1 MLIPAITGFAYQRLV
16 ALGGEKANVAT
27 WLVSPRFKVS
37 DDLMIY
43 GRAASG
49 YRPGGPNPA
58 PPTGGVPLTFQPDKL
73 IQYEVGF
80 KASAMN
86 KKLSVDAAL
95 FYTDWNNIQIQ
106 TSAGGFN
113 YLVNGGSA
121 RSQGGEV
128 TIRLQPAT
136 GLTFGVNAAYTD
148 AKLTADAPQAKGVDG
163 DRLPYVPRLSG
174 SLTADYGAAVSGT
187 TKLNLG
193 AAFNYTGSRLS
204 DYSGSFPKHL
214 SAYATVDLRA
224 GLDFGTFSLS
234 AFARNITDKR
244 AIVVV
249 GTESLATNNT
259 PGAAYGAG
267 VLTPRTIGLEAAIKF

>member
-1 MLIPAITGFAYQRLV
+1 
-16 ALGGEKANVAT
+16 
-27 WLVSPRFKVS
+27 VS
-37 DDLMIY
+37 DDFMIY

-58 PPTGGVPLTFQPDKL
+58 PPAGGVPLTFQPDRL

-86 KKLSVDAAL
+86 RKLTVDAAL
-95 FYTDWNNIQIQ
+95 FYTDWNDIQIQ

-113 YLVNGGSA
+113 FLVNGGKA

-136 GLTFGVNAAYTD
+136 GLSFGVNAAYTD
-148 AKLTADAPQAKGVDG
+148 AKLTSDAPRAKGING
-163 DRLPYVPRLSG
+163 DRLPYVPRFSG
-174 SLTADYGAAVSGT
+174 SFTADYTATLSGN

-193 AAFNYTGSRLS
+193 GAVNYVDSRTS
-204 DYSGSFPKHL
+204 DYSGNFPKHL
-214 SAYATVDLRA
+214 PAYATVDLRA
-224 GLDFGTFSLS
+224 GLDFGQFNLS

-249 GTESLATNNT
+249 GTELLATNNT
-259 PGAAYGAG
+259 AGSPYAAG
-267 VLTPRTIGLEAAIKF
+267 VLTPRTIGLEASIKF